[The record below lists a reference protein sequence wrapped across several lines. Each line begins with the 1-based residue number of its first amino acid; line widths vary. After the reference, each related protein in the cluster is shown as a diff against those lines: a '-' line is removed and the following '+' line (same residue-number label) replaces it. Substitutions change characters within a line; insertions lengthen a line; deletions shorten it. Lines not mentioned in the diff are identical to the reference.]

1 MFQELRFAATIMLM
15 VTYVTFTVPIT
26 FTAGINVAQKIRLVE
41 CITPQVQNTKT
52 TKPGN

>member
-1 MFQELRFAATIMLM
+1 MLEEFKFVASAVTAATCVI
-15 VTYVTFTVPIT
+15 FIVPIAL
-26 FTAGINVAQKIRLVE
+26 TAGINVAQKIRLVE